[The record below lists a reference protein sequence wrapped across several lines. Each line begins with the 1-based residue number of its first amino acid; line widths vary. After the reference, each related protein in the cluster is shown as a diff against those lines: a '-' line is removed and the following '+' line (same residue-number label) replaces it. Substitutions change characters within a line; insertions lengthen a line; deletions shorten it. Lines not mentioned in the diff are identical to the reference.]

1 MNDNWTI
8 PRAAVIPTNGRE
20 CVEQCLDA
28 IMPQVDFA
36 IVVETKKHH
45 GIKYRPGAYKHWY
58 DEGDINISAWWQ
70 AGLDEAQWRIEHGT
84 GPLINLYL
92 ASERRKWDVAILNDD
107 AIVPEGWF
115 TAVASK
121 MREMKAAAASS
132 NAHITMPVLYT
143 HPGPID
149 LFARMNGFAFIVRGE
164 LEMRPNKMLTWYFS
178 DDHMDWQA
186 RELGGVVVIPGF
198 PVNHLYPNG
207 QVTPQI
213 QEQIAQDAQE
223 FVHIWGMRPW

>member
-1 MNDNWTI
+1 VSSWTI

-28 IMPQVDFA
+28 ILPQVDFA
-36 IVVETKKHH
+36 VVVETRKHY
-45 GIKYRPGAYKHWY
+45 GVRVRPQVFRHWY
-58 DEGDINISAWWQ
+58 DEGDINISSWWQ
-70 AGLDEAQWRIEHGT
+70 AGLDEAQWRVEHDMT
-84 GPLINLYL
+84 SFYL

-115 TAVASK
+115 DAVSSK

-132 NAHITMPVLYT
+132 NQFVSMPVLYT
-143 HPGPID
+143 QPGPVN
-149 LFARMNGFAFIVRGE
+149 LHERMNGFAFIVRGE
-164 LEMRPNKMLTWYFS
+164 LEMKPNKLLTWYFS

-198 PVNHLYPNG
+198 VVNHLYPNG
-207 QVTPQI
+207 QVDAQI
-213 QEQIAQDAQE
+213 QQQIAQDAQE
-223 FVHIWGMRPW
+223 FVNIWGMRPW